1 MRRHLFSA
9 ACAVLLF
16 GSQAVGQDGIRIR
29 VTEGNGAINSIR
41 MKRGHNPAVKV
52 TDAAGEPVAGAS
64 VSFLL
69 PASGPGGIFGE
80 SGLSV
85 TVQTDARGMAQALGL
100 RPNGVAGEFPI
111 RVTASW
117 HSETASTTITQT
129 NTEPVVDS
137 GRTKKIVIL
146 ALIGGAA
153 AAGVAIAAGGKS
165 GSPASPSTGTTPATA
180 TIAAGTPS
188 IGPPR

>member
-1 MRRHLFSA
+1 
-9 ACAVLLF
+9 
-16 GSQAVGQDGIRIR
+16 
-29 VTEGNGAINSIR
+29 

-52 TDAAGEPVAGAS
+52 TDASGEPVAGAS

-69 PASGPGGIFGE
+69 PASGPGGVFGE

-85 TVQTDARGMAQALGL
+85 TVQTDARGMAQALGM
-100 RPNGVAGEFPI
+100 RPNGVAGEFRI

-117 HSETASTTITQT
+117 HAETVSATVTQT
-129 NTEPVVDS
+129 NTEPVVNS
-137 GRTKKIVIL
+137 GRTKKVVIL

-153 AAGVAIAAGGKS
+153 AAGIAVAAGGKS
-165 GSPASPSTGTTPATA
+165 GSASSPSTGTNPATA